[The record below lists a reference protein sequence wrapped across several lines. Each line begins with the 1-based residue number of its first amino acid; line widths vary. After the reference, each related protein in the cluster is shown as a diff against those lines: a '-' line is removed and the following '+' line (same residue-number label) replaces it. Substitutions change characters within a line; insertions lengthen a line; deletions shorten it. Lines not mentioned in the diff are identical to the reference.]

1 MKLNVK
7 MLDGDK
13 TTVNSLFYQNQTI
26 IDPGES
32 PTIMFQLVDDDSGN
46 RYMPA
51 PGATLQITLFSMN
64 DANTITKIPTM
75 PFTLDSS
82 IWQFGLSAIESQTVA
97 GVNMLIVLTEGA
109 NIRKIWAKAVF
120 IVKPSSPYKT

>member
-1 MKLNVK
+1 
-7 MLDGDK
+7 MLDSDK

-32 PTIMFQLVDDDSGN
+32 PTIMFQLVDSESGN

-64 DANTITKIPTM
+64 DANTISKVPTM
-75 PFTLDSS
+75 PFSLDSS
-82 IWQFGLSAIESQTVA
+82 IWQFSLSSTESQGVA
-97 GVNMLIVLTEGA
+97 GVNMLVVLTEGA
-109 NIRKIWAKAVF
+109 NIRKIWGKSVF
-120 IVKPSSPYKT
+120 VVKPSSPYKS